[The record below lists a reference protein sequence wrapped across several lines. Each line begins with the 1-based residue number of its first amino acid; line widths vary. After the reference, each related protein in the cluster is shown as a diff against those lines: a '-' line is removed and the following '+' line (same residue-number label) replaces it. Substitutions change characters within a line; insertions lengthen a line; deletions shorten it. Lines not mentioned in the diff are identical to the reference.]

1 MENYEHLYDYI
12 YSLGYLLLAIV
23 IFFIGKLIYQLLN
36 SKIDVKSELVIKDN
50 LAFST
55 VITGYY
61 VGLIVIIGSAIVGE
75 SRGFLYDVFD
85 ITLYS
90 LLGIILLNIS
100 AVIIDKIIL
109 KQFDLTK
116 EIIEDQNVGAGIIK
130 GVSFISIA
138 LILFGSITG
147 ESNGYIFGL
156 ITALAYWIIGLAIM
170 VITSKIYSLMIDYDI
185 SKEVEKD
192 NVAAGLAFS
201 GAVLAISIII
211 MNALLGDF
219 TSWVDTLIEVGLQV
233 LLGIILLP
241 IMRLVADKILLHGQ
255 KLTDEIVNQDKPNIG
270 AGLIEAFAYVG
281 SAILIT
287 WSL

>member
-36 SKIDVKSELVIKDN
+36 SKIDVKNELVIKDN

-61 VGLIVIIGSAIVGE
+61 VGLIVIIGSAIIGE
-75 SRGFLYDVFD
+75 SRGFLNDVFD

-90 LLGIILLNIS
+90 FLGIILLNIS
-100 AVIIDKIIL
+100 AVIVDKIIL

-130 GVSFISIA
+130 GVSFISIG

-156 ITALAYWIIGLAIM
+156 ITALAYWIIGLVIM
-170 VITSKIYSLMIDYDI
+170 VITSKIYSIMIDYDI
-185 SKEVEKD
+185 SREVEKD

-201 GAVLAISIII
+201 GALLAISIII
-211 MNALLGDF
+211 MNALLGNF

-241 IMRLVADKILLHGQ
+241 IMRLVADKILLPGQ

>member
-1 MENYEHLYDYI
+1 MGNLEHMYDYI
-12 YSLGYLLLAIV
+12 YSLGYLLIAIV
-23 IFFIGKLIYQLLN
+23 IFIIGKVIYQLLN
-36 SKIDVKSELVIKDN
+36 SKIDVKNELVIKDN

-61 VGLIVIIGSAIVGE
+61 VGLIIIIGSAIIGE
-75 SRGFLYDVFD
+75 SSGFLNDLFD
-85 ITLYS
+85 IIIYS
-90 LLGIILLNIS
+90 FLGIILLNIS
-100 AVIIDKIIL
+100 AFIIDKVIL
-109 KQFDLTK
+109 NHFDLTK
-116 EIIEDQNVGAGIIK
+116 EIIEDQNVGAGMIK

-156 ITALAYWIIGLAIM
+156 ITAFGYWIIGLVIM
-170 VITSKIYSLMIDYDI
+170 LITSKVYSKMINYDI
-185 SKEVEKD
+185 SKEIEKD
-192 NVAAGLAFS
+192 NVAAGVAFS
-201 GAVLAISIII
+201 GAILAISIII

-219 TSWVDTLIEVGLQV
+219 SNWIDTLIEVGLQV
-233 LLGIILLP
+233 VLGIILLP
-241 IMRLVADKILLHGQ
+241 IMRFVADKILLPGQ

-287 WSL
+287 WSI